1 MLSSYCLVRPLRR
14 RRLQGCLIKRY
25 VTLIYP
31 QPNRTWRDAEILM
44 AKLTITGTAGAIVRI
59 LHLGRE
65 SRRLLWP
72 PSALDREAQL
82 SSCMV
87 SEQTVPTIPR
97 PWEYLCS
104 MKLRVHL
111 HGSIL
116 LPFASSQPSIRAAC
130 GAGLR
135 TRRNGRTPKG
145 ETGRSD
151 AASGCSQISME
162 KLTSPIYM
170 VFTGL
175 PPGLDILPPILKLG
189 ECSPCIDLC
198 SDIEID
204 IFTFSHDKP
213 RTCNP

>member
-1 MLSSYCLVRPLRR
+1 M
-14 RRLQGCLIKRY
+14 
-25 VTLIYP
+25 
-31 QPNRTWRDAEILM
+31 
-44 AKLTITGTAGAIVRI
+44 RI

-175 PPGLDILPPILKLG
+175 PPGLDILPPILKLASYLQPITCHG
-189 ECSPCIDLC
+189 YQANRGAVLCDLGLGCSAQGAAGFPQNDPALCFYCACGILEALLGGRGSCIPADR
-198 SDIEID
+198 S
-204 IFTFSHDKP
+204 SAHS
-213 RTCNP
+213 